1 MALQKETTEVERE
14 RIIADCYT
22 YRGRMAHTVICMLIG
37 SLKVKMDRPNYFA
50 FLVFLAHEEDDGI
63 LGQTNR
69 KVDNGIPRIFFQITF
84 SHHQKS
90 KRMMTIAVLC
100 NTRTSSLF
108 RLSRY
113 VPTYF
118 FCFFVG
124 LFK

>member
-69 KVDNGIPRIFFQITF
+69 KVDNGIPRIFFSNYLF
-84 SHHQKS
+84 PPSKKQKNDDNRRS
-90 KRMMTIAVLC
+90 LQYPHVFLIPSFPKCPDVLL
-100 NTRTSSLF
+100 LF
-108 RLSRY
+108 LCR
-113 VPTYF
+113 PF
-118 FCFFVG
+118 
-124 LFK
+124 